1 MIRYC
6 IVLLVLIA
14 GVFISG
20 CVSNAPAPS
29 PVSEIP
35 ATDVPTE
42 NPPPQ
47 GTPVVENLS
56 EEPTVVSTQEIPTPL
71 VTTEVPQTIMPTPTA
86 DPNSAFHDMVI
97 TRLDLIQEGKKKV
110 LSAWE
115 AADPA
120 LTGSRVE
127 ELRHAIRNNNDGSTF
142 PKKMDYVR
150 LNYYDFIDRM
160 TQFADTF
167 KEAASLMERG
177 ENGSAQSYAAAGVMA
192 GDRADIS
199 DKRIRVFLRDH
210 PNLL

>member
-14 GVFISG
+14 GVFTSG
-20 CVSNAPAPS
+20 CMYESPAPS
-29 PVSEIP
+29 PVPEVP
-35 ATDVPTE
+35 VTDVPTE
-42 NPPPQ
+42 IPSPQ
-47 GTPVVENLS
+47 GTQVVENQS
-56 EEPTVVSTQEIPTPL
+56 IEPAVVSEPEIPAPP
-71 VTTEVPQTIMPTPTA
+71 VATEVPQTILPTPTS
-86 DPNSAFHDMVI
+86 DPNRAFRDLGI
-97 TRLDLIQEGKKKV
+97 TKLDLIQEGKKKV

-120 LTGSRVE
+120 LTGERVE

-160 TQFADTF
+160 TQFADNF
-167 KEAASLMERG
+167 KQAAQLMERG
-177 ENGSAQSYAAAGVMA
+177 ENGSANSYAAAGVMA